1 LNRDAIAA
9 ATSAFVAPGKA
20 STFAN
25 FDAFSRSLVY
35 ARSDCRYEPADS
47 TTAAHHNINK
57 RIHAMKRR
65 NVLQAAGAL
74 GLVNVF
80 GPASLFAQDV
90 DYPKPGAT
98 IRYVVPFPPG
108 GLTDVMARQL
118 GQQLAE
124 RWKVSVVIDNK
135 PGGNGQ
141 IGADVAAKSAGDGNT
156 LLAITLTHAANVTLF
171 PKAPFNFQKDLKP
184 VALLAGS
191 PMLVV
196 VPANSEIKDFRD
208 LVAKS
213 RTGSLNAGSSG
224 IGTPPHLT
232 LALFNDLNKSKILHV
247 PYKGGAPSMVDLIGG
262 QLDVIFSN
270 FPESIQHVK
279 GGKLRALAIA
289 STSRHPLLPDVPT
302 TAEAGM
308 PALQVENWTAMMA
321 PIAMPDAAVQ
331 KLANEVMKIM
341 AMPDIEERART
352 QGFRIDARDPARFA
366 TFLNTEVTRWERV
379 IKTADIRPE

>member
-1 LNRDAIAA
+1 
-9 ATSAFVAPGKA
+9 
-20 STFAN
+20 
-25 FDAFSRSLVY
+25 
-35 ARSDCRYEPADS
+35 
-47 TTAAHHNINK
+47 
-57 RIHAMKRR
+57 MKRR
-65 NVLQAAGAL
+65 NIFQAAGAL
-74 GLVNVF
+74 GLLNAIK
-80 GPASLFAQDV
+80 PISLFAQDI

-141 IGADVAAKSAGDGNT
+141 IGADVVAKSAGDGNT

-196 VPANSEIKDFRD
+196 VPANSPIKDFRD

-213 RTGSLNAGSSG
+213 RTDSLNGGSSG

-232 LALFNDLNKSKILHV
+232 LALFNELNKSKVLHV
-247 PYKGGAPSMVDLIGG
+247 PYKGGAPSMIDLIGG

-270 FPESIQHVK
+270 LPESIQHVK

-308 PALQVENWTAMMA
+308 PALQVESWTAMMA
-321 PIAMPDAAVQ
+321 PASMPDTAVQ

-352 QGFRIDARDPARFA
+352 QGFRIDARDSARFA
-366 TFLNTEVTRWERV
+366 TFLNAEIARWERV